1 MDKNAIKKF
10 AVWAR
15 KELIERVSKKA
26 LAYGITEHEVYNPD
40 ADSVNGLVLTAAQK
54 KERKALTEQIFAK
67 GYKQV
72 MEEVAYTWF
81 NRFCA
86 LRFMEVNG
94 FLPSLVRVFTNDKN
108 EFRPQLL
115 TEALELDL
123 PGLDK
128 QKIYELKE
136 ANADEELY
144 KYLLITQCNALNDEL
159 PRMFQRIE
167 DYTELLFPDNLLREG
182 SVIEQMITLI
192 PEEDWQD
199 AVQIIG
205 WLYQYYNI
213 EPKKEVFAN
222 LDKNIK
228 IGKNDIPAATQ
239 LFTPDWIVRYMVE
252 NSLGRLVTSN
262 QCIVNSGQCIVDSE
276 SSINAKLTTN
286 NSSLNTTNYPLAA
299 WKYYLPEAEQEI
311 VNSDQCS
318 VDSESS
324 VNAKLTTNNFSLTTT
339 KCIDPCMGSG
349 HILAYLFDVLME
361 VYRSEGYRDR
371 DAVKNIINNNL
382 YGLDIDERAAQ
393 LAYFA
398 VMMQGRKYDNRFLTR
413 HYQPHIYAVTE
424 SNGINRELLAYFGVE
439 LDDLNRENALNQLNG
454 MLDEMEDACEYGSLI
469 TVSEYDFALLKDF
482 AAAYDAEQ
490 NLFASGALAPLQE
503 RLQKL
508 IAVAETLA
516 QKYEVVVTN
525 PPYMGAGNMD
535 EKLSKYVKQHYP
547 DSKSDLF
554 AVFMEACHKMTAEN
568 GYQAMITMHSWM
580 FLSSFEKL
588 RAKIQKQNIVNM
600 VHLGARAFEEIG
612 GEVVQ
617 TTSFVL
623 ANKHIDGYKGT
634 YCRLV
639 EPTTQ
644 AGKEEMFLAKENRYV
659 ACSDNF
665 AKIPGAPVAY
675 WVSEKFVD
683 IISKGNSIDNKF
695 SVGSGLSTSDNER
708 FLRFLWEPAFDK
720 ISKTGNDSL
729 KWYFFQKGG
738 EYRKWYGNLQYV
750 VNWENNGEEIKYWVT
765 HNPKDPKTTS
775 WSRRIFNTD
784 LYFRKGLTWSVI
796 CSNDISFRLSPSNTM
811 ISNAAGGIF
820 GFEKHLDDLYM
831 LFAGINSKVWGK
843 VFRLLNPTINYSSG
857 IIQKAPIPG
866 LREKTINIV
875 QQNIS
880 LSKSDWDSFETSWD
894 FAEHPLLVTS
904 DKCIVDSGQCS
915 VDSESSVNAKLI
927 TNNFSLTTIAQAYQ
941 RWKAVCNERFAQ
953 LKANEEELNRI
964 FIDIYGLQDEL
975 TPEVEE
981 KDVTVHR
988 VFDSK
993 DDVPEAM
1000 KGSNYILTQ
1009 QQVVKGLISY
1019 AVGCI
1024 FGRYSL
1030 DKSGL
1035 VYAGGE
1041 ISDQWIEISGQY
1053 YLREVV
1059 EKYVAQELQ
1068 RTYSMAEINVADGG
1082 DLPIGE
1088 ITATRGAIF
1097 TFESDAKSSNIN
1109 SVQYCRGTSKKL
1121 YEGIRELSVNSQG
1134 IKCGAGNT
1142 AYDLCSPEIL
1152 DAIASGTGSELV
1164 QRGWQDADSIDWQAI
1179 HCKLT
1184 TNHYGADK
1192 DAIIPISDNE
1202 YFNDDIV
1209 ARFVEFIKIAFGAD
1223 EKMLEANLNFIATAL
1238 GGNGSARDVIRAYF
1252 NNGFY
1257 ADHCKTYQKRP
1268 IYWLFDSGKKNGFKC
1283 LIYMHRYQ
1291 KDTIA
1296 RIRTDYLHEQQSRYR
1311 TAISDLQNRIDN
1323 AVSTGVRVKLQ
1334 KQLATVQAQVE
1345 EARLYEEKIH
1355 HLADQMLGIDLDDGV
1370 KRNYAIFK
1378 DVLARIK

>member
-252 NSLGRLVTSN
+252 NSLGRLVN
-262 QCIVNSGQCIVDSE
+262 
-276 SSINAKLTTN
+276 NA
-286 NSSLNTTNYPLAA
+286 SLDNAQPTTTNYPLES
-299 WKYYLPEAEQEI
+299 WKYYLPEAEQETE
-311 VNSDQCS
+311 VRKQLAQLS
-318 VDSESS
+318 
-324 VNAKLTTNNFSLTTT
+324 TTNFSLTTT

-482 AAAYDAEQ
+482 VAAYDAEQ
-490 NLFASGALAPLQE
+490 NLFASGSLAPLQE
-503 RLQKL
+503 RLQQL

-525 PPYMGAGNMD
+525 PPYRGVAD
-535 EKLSKYVKQHYP
+535 LEAKLSNYIKKNYP

-554 AVFMEACHKMTAEN
+554 AVFMEACHNMTAEN

-588 RAKIQKQNIVNM
+588 RAKIRKLNIVNM

-623 ANKHIDGYKGT
+623 TNKHIDGYKGT

-675 WVSEKFVD
+675 WVSENDLLSFDRSSLLSDISNPKQGLITGNVNKFVRKWFE
-683 IISKGNSIDNKF
+683 INNCKF
-695 SVGSGLSTSDNER
+695 TVKSGC
-708 FLRFLWEPAFDK
+708 
-720 ISKTGNDSL
+720 
-729 KWYFFQKGG
+729 KWYPYCNGG
-738 EYRKWYGNLQYV
+738 NYRKWYGNNEDVVDWFDDGREVKNFFDENGKLRSRPQNQQFYFQEGGTWTAISSSTFSVRYFPKGYIFSNAGMAIFTEINLLLTIIGFLNSKISRKYLSIYNEGLNYNQGDIAKLPIVNDLSDEILLNV
-750 VNWENNGEEIKYWVT
+750 VN
-765 HNPKDPKTTS
+765 
-775 WSRRIFNTD
+775 
-784 LYFRKGLTWSVI
+784 
-796 CSNDISFRLSPSNTM
+796 
-811 ISNAAGGIF
+811 
-820 GFEKHLDDLYM
+820 
-831 LFAGINSKVWGK
+831 
-843 VFRLLNPTINYSSG
+843 
-857 IIQKAPIPG
+857 
-866 LREKTINIV
+866 
-875 QQNIS
+875 QNIS
-880 LSKSDWDSFETSWD
+880 ISKSDWDSFETSWD
-894 FAEHPLLVTS
+894 FTIHPLLS
-904 DKCIVDSGQCS
+904 
-915 VDSESSVNAKLI
+915 AKHELLADAYA
-927 TNNFSLTTIAQAYQ
+927 SYKQIA
-941 RWKAVCNERFAQ
+941 NERFAQ

-988 VFDSK
+988 IFDSK

-1009 QQVVKGLISY
+1009 QQVVKSLISY
-1019 AVGCI
+1019 AVGCM

-1030 DKSGL
+1030 DKPGL

-1041 ISDQWIEISGQY
+1041 W
-1053 YLREVV
+1053 
-1059 EKYVAQELQ
+1059 
-1068 RTYSMAEINVADGG
+1068 
-1082 DLPIGE
+1082 
-1088 ITATRGAIF
+1088 
-1097 TFESDAKSSNIN
+1097 
-1109 SVQYCRGTSKKL
+1109 
-1121 YEGIRELSVNSQG
+1121 
-1134 IKCGAGNT
+1134 
-1142 AYDLCSPEIL
+1142 
-1152 DAIASGTGSELV
+1152 
-1164 QRGWQDADSIDWQAI
+1164 DADNYRTFA
-1179 HCKLT
+1179 
-1184 TNHYGADK
+1184 ADK

-1209 ARFVEFIKIAFGAD
+1209 ARFVEFIRTAFGAD
-1223 EKMLEANLNFIATAL
+1223 EKTLEANLNFIAAAL

-1334 KQLATVQAQVE
+1334 KQLTTVQAQVE
-1345 EARLYEEKIH
+1345 EARLYEEKNPSPCRPN
-1355 HLADQMLGIDLDDGV
+1355 AGNRLG
-1370 KRNYAIFK
+1370 
-1378 DVLARIK
+1378 

>member
-54 KERKALTEQIFAK
+54 KERKALIEQIFAK

-252 NSLGRLVTSN
+252 NSLGRLVN
-262 QCIVNSGQCIVDSE
+262 NA
-276 SSINAKLTTN
+276 SSDNAQPT
-286 NSSLNTTNYPLAA
+286 TTNYPLES
-299 WKYYLPEAEQEI
+299 WKYYLPEAEQETE
-311 VNSDQCS
+311 VRKQLAQLS
-318 VDSESS
+318 
-324 VNAKLTTNNFSLTTT
+324 TTNFSLTTT

-424 SNGINRELLAYFGVE
+424 SNGIDRELLAYFGVE
-439 LDDLNRENALNQLNG
+439 LDALNRENALNQLNG

-469 TVSEYDFALLKDF
+469 TVSEYNFALLRDF

-503 RLQKL
+503 RLQQL
-508 IAVAETLA
+508 IAVAEMLA

-525 PPYMGAGNMD
+525 PPYMGAGHMNP
-535 EKLSKYVKQHYP
+535 KLSGYLKKHYP
-547 DSKSDLF
+547 NSKSDLF
-554 AVFMEACHKMTAEN
+554 AVFMEKGNSMVCEN
-568 GYQAMITMHSWM
+568 GYNCMVTMQSWM
-580 FLSSFEKL
+580 FLSSFEKM
-588 RAKIQKQNIVNM
+588 RKIILQTKDITNIMHMENM
-600 VHLGARAFEEIG
+600 VMGIAFGTAVSIIRNSK
-612 GEVVQ
+612 
-617 TTSFVL
+617 T
-623 ANKHIDGYKGT
+623 KGYRGT
-634 YCRLV
+634 YNQIKLCDIV
-639 EPTTQ
+639 DDKPVHFPV
-644 AGKEEMFLAKENRYV
+644 MENRFAQV
-659 ACSDNF
+659 SSDNF

-675 WVSEKFVD
+675 WVSENDLLSFDRSSLLSDISNPKQGLITGNVNKFVRKWFEIND
-683 IISKGNSIDNKF
+683 CKF
-695 SVGSGLSTSDNER
+695 SVKSGC
-708 FLRFLWEPAFDK
+708 
-720 ISKTGNDSL
+720 
-729 KWYFFQKGG
+729 KWYPYCNGG
-738 EYRKWYGNLQYV
+738 NYRKWYGNNEDV
-750 VNWENNGEEIKYWVT
+750 VDWFDDGREVKNFFDENGKLRSRPQNQQFYFQEGGTWTAISSSTFSVRYF
-765 HNPKDPKTTS
+765 PKGY
-775 WSRRIFNTD
+775 IF
-784 LYFRKGLTWSVI
+784 
-796 CSNDISFRLSPSNTM
+796 
-811 ISNAAGGIF
+811 SNAGMAIF
-820 GFEKHLDDLYM
+820 TEINLLLTIIGFL
-831 LFAGINSKVWGK
+831 NSKITRKYLSIYNEGLNYNQGDIAKLPIVNDLSDEI
-843 VFRLLNPTINYSSG
+843 LLNVV
-857 IIQKAPIPG
+857 K
-866 LREKTINIV
+866 
-875 QQNIS
+875 QNIS
-880 LSKSDWDSFETSWD
+880 FSKSDWDSFETSWD
-894 FAEHPLLVTS
+894 FTIHPLLS
-904 DKCIVDSGQCS
+904 
-915 VDSESSVNAKLI
+915 AKHELLADAYA
-927 TNNFSLTTIAQAYQ
+927 SYKQIA
-941 RWKAVCNERFAQ
+941 NSRFAQ

-988 VFDSK
+988 VFESK

-1009 QQVVKGLISY
+1009 QQVVKSLISY
-1019 AVGCI
+1019 AVGCM

-1030 DKSGL
+1030 DKPGL

-1097 TFESDAKSSNIN
+1097 TFGSDAKSSNIN

-1209 ARFVEFIKIAFGAD
+1209 ARFVEFIRTAFGAD
-1223 EKMLEANLNFIATAL
+1223 EKTLEANLNFIAAAL

-1355 HLADQMLGIDLDDGV
+1355 HLADKMLEIDLDDGV
-1370 KRNYAIFK
+1370 KHNYAIFK
-1378 DVLARIK
+1378 DVLAKIK